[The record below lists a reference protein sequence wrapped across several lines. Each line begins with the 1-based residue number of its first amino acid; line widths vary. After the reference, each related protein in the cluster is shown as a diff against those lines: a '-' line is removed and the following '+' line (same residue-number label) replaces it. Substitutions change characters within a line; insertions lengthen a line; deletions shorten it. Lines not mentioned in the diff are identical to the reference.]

1 MIKPLSEEENLTP
14 NSSGRVVFVSN
25 VPGTAVLG
33 QIVVHGQVGGG
44 ADAVIVMLSVA
55 CAVCTGLLESV
66 T

>member
-1 MIKPLSEEENLTP
+1 MIKPLSEEENVTP
-14 NSSGRVVFVSN
+14 NYSGAGDVGHEYDS
-25 VPGTAVLG
+25 TAVLG
-33 QIVVHGQVGGG
+33 QIVHGQVGGG

>member
-14 NSSGRVVFVSN
+14 NSSGRVAFVSN

-33 QIVVHGQVGGG
+33 QIVHGQVGGG